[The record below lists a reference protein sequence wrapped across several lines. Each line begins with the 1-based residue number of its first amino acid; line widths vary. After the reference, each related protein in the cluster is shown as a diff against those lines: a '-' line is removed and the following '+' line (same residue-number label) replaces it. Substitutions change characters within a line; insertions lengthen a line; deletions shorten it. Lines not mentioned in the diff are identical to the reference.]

1 MFSKATLTLAIRL
14 HYAVQESDNTDTWS
28 REEVLNLL
36 GRKSIHKWSKD
47 RSREDMDAQSGS

>member
-1 MFSKATLTLAIRL
+1 MVLASVHNLLLT
-14 HYAVQESDNTDTWS
+14 VQESDNTDTWS

>member
-1 MFSKATLTLAIRL
+1 METLEFKMNHLARQI
-14 HYAVQESDNTDTWS
+14 VQESDNTDTWS